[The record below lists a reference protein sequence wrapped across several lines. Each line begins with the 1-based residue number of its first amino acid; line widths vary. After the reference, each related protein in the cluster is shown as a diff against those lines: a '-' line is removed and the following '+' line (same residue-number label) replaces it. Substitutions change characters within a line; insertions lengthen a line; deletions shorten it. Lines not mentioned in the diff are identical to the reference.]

1 MLDNIAVDTH
11 GRIVLQED
19 PGGQDYIARVWL
31 YDNKDDRLTQIAA
44 FDPVRFSP
52 ASITKLTT
60 DEESSGVIDAKDVL
74 GDRWFLLDVQAHY
87 TTGVDP
93 SLVEGGQLLA
103 MKVPNSV
110 K

>member
-1 MLDNIAVDTH
+1 M
-11 GRIVLQED
+11 
-19 PGGQDYIARVWL
+19 
-31 YDNKDDRLTQIAA
+31 
-44 FDPVRFSP
+44 
-52 ASITKLTT
+52 
-60 DEESSGVIDAKDVL
+60 IDAKDVL

-93 SLVEGGQLLA
+93 SLIEGGQLLA